1 MEVATPRRTYSQQE
15 SIVRKE
21 PFLARVQ
28 GTFSFEVAVLHGFR
42 VSLSLPH
49 EARTAGRVLF
59 FQPQGVSLTRRRP
72 AFVLTAQM
80 IRPHKDTRSYG
91 LTRQRFVLSKMTAG
105 RQPPATP
112 QKASQ
117 YGDVPNSEGSC

>member
-1 MEVATPRRTYSQQE
+1 L
-15 SIVRKE
+15 KE
-21 PFLARVQ
+21 PFLTRAQ
-28 GTFSFEVAVLHGFR
+28 FSSAVEVAVLPGFP

-59 FQPQGVSLTRRRP
+59 LQPQGVSLTRRRP
-72 AFVLTAQM
+72 AFVFTAQM
-80 IRPHKDTRSYG
+80 IRPHKNTESYG

-105 RQPPATP
+105 RQPFATP